1 MLDWCTWLACWGT
14 GSLCEG
20 PVGAGCSV
28 SGTSGIIHKPV
39 CVHFLHCI
47 VGTPLLCTSHEMSLI
62 TTLHP
67 ALQSSTTDTK
77 EYDANPGTRW
87 ASLVLGGSCG
97 SVISAVWL
105 DLMNIPP
112 GSLIRSGFVARFLP
126 VNGAAERR
134 KWLDAP
140 ESRMPH
146 FILFCVL
153 VDAVRNKVLAA

>member
-1 MLDWCTWLACWGT
+1 MACWGA

-28 SGTSGIIHKPV
+28 SGTSGIIRKPV

-47 VGTPLLCTSHEMSLI
+47 VGMPLLCTSHDMPLI

-67 ALQSSTTDTK
+67 ALQSFTTDTN
-77 EYDANPGTRW
+77 ECDANSGTMW
-87 ASLVLGGSCG
+87 ASLALGGSCG
-97 SVISAVWL
+97 SAIFAVWL
-105 DLMNIPP
+105 DLMNVPS
-112 GSLIRSGFVARFLP
+112 GSLMRSGFVARFLS
-126 VNGAAERR
+126 VTGVAERR

-146 FILFCVL
+146 FILSCVL
-153 VDAVRNKVLAA
+153 VDTVCNKVLAA